1 MNMPITLRRH
11 GDYGKL
17 RQLYASLSG
26 MNFREIEAYRA

>member
-1 MNMPITLRRH
+1 MGESGD